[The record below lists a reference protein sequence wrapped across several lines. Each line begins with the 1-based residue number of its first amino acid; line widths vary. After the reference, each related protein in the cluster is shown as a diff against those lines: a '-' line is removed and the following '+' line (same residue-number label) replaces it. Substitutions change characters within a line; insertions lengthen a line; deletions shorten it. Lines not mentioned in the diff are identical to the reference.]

1 MFNKVAI
8 IGLGLIGGSIARM
21 LKKKL
26 QSVYIIAYGRKPE
39 NLHNALKEGFIDET
53 ASIDAIDCNNVDLF
67 IVATPVLSSIAIINS
82 LLDDPHLKSSAKIID
97 AGSVKQAIVDSVI
110 NHQKAHQ
117 FVGCHPMAGSEKS
130 GYTFSTHSIL
140 TGAWVIITPHQK
152 NSREDIA
159 DIEKFWEMLECRIH
173 ITDAATHDRIV
184 AATSHLPHMASSA
197 LMESF
202 FSTNNA
208 MDLHNIQPF
217 IGKGFKDMTR
227 LAGGSPDMWAD
238 IVLLNNANIIAVLD
252 DYVQSLMKIKHVIQ
266 KATVDNDRDLLF
278 QYFDEVQGKW
288 NKYHA

>member
-26 QSVYIIAYGRKPE
+26 QSVHIIAYGRKPE
-39 NLHNALKEGFIDET
+39 SLHNALKEGFIDEV
-53 ASIDAIDCNNVDLF
+53 ASIEAIDCNNVDLF
-67 IVATPVLSSIAIINS
+67 IVATPVLSSITIINT
-82 LLDDPHLKSSAKIID
+82 LLNDPHLKSTALIID
-97 AGSVKQAIVDSVI
+97 AGSIKQVIIDSVI
-110 NHQKAHQ
+110 GHKKARQ

-152 NSREDIA
+152 NKQDDIA
-159 DIEKFWEMLECRIH
+159 AIEKFWEMLECRIY
-173 ITDAATHDRIV
+173 ITDAPTHDRMV
-184 AATSHLPHMASSA
+184 ASTSHIPHIVSSA

-202 FSTNNA
+202 SPTINGTDPSD
-208 MDLHNIQPF
+208 MQPF

-238 IVLLNNANIIAVLD
+238 IVLLNNTNIISVLE
-252 DYVQSLMKIKHVIQ
+252 DYVKSLMKVKHIMQ
-266 KATVDNDRDLLF
+266 KAALHNDRNLLY
-278 QYFDEVQGKW
+278 QYFEKVQSKW